1 MTLIAGLEGATQNF
15 VACDSLISEML
26 TGRVY
31 LNAKAKSYVWPDD
44 EGKPRLV
51 VTAAGD
57 VSAAQ
62 LAFRYIAVFPA
73 KWAEADGDLAMNE
86 LMLEMKN
93 DLIDE
98 DAKEDNVSLELII
111 GNKYG
116 VYHAEFGD
124 CSVVS
129 SPGSLVAGGI
139 GGTYAL
145 GAFSALAL
153 DNTANRVRLSCEAVM
168 PICIGV
174 SGPVQVW
181 TIERE

>member
-1 MTLIAGLEGATQNF
+1 MTLIAGLSTPEKNY

-31 LNAKAKSYVWPDD
+31 LNAGAKSFVFRGDT
-44 EGKPRLV
+44 GIRLV

-62 LAFRYIAVFPA
+62 AAFRYIGLSPA
-73 KWAEADGDLAMNE
+73 KWAMADGDLALNE
-86 LMLEMKN
+86 LMLEMKS
-93 DLIDE
+93 DLTEE
-98 DAKEDNVSLELII
+98 DAGEDNTSLELII
-111 GNKYG
+111 GNKFG

-124 CSVVS
+124 CSCVS

-145 GAFSALAL
+145 GAFSALKL
-153 DNTANRVRLSCEAVM
+153 DNNENRVRLSCEAV
-168 PICIGV
+168 PAICIGV
-174 SGPVQVW
+174 AGPINVW
-181 TIERE
+181 AIERE